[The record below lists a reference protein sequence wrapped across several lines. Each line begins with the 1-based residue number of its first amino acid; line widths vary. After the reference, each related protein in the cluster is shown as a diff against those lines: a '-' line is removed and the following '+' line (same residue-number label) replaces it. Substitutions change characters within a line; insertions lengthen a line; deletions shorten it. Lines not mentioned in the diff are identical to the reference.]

1 MANPSTAFAGANH
14 QSLKRSNRAVVF
26 RTIHARGPI
35 SRIELARQ
43 TGLNPGTVT
52 KIAEELLA
60 SGLASELPHAW
71 TPDGARPGKIGRR
84 PVYLVV
90 NPSAR
95 YAIGID
101 LARSAI
107 TGAVVDLTGR
117 PITRLVEPTEP
128 LRGDIASAQVARMVE
143 RILGTLAPRERDAV
157 VGIGVGAPGPL
168 STRSGRFLAPPSY
181 GAWEG
186 LDLGREIGRRTG
198 LATSVDNNAN
208 TAALAELWYGVGQG
222 VANFVLLNLG
232 TGVGAGLVL
241 DGDLYRGEHDLA
253 GEIGHVSID
262 LDGPRCACGNYGC
275 LEMYVSVP
283 RVLAAVRAAL
293 ATGEPSV
300 LRDHFLPGGGADD
313 SGTRHGQS
321 DGSVVALAAGVR
333 AGDALAVRIMADV
346 ARYLAAGIVTIVN
359 ALDPGLVL
367 IGRELAAAGDV
378 LLDEVRTEVRR
389 RVLPALRDSVRIEAA
404 TFPDAPVVGAATLS
418 LRDFFASPLAPR
430 AAAELAR

>member
-1 MANPSTAFAGANH
+1 MSKASTALAGANH

-26 RTIHARGPI
+26 RVIHARGPI
-35 SRIELARQ
+35 SRVELARQ

-52 KIAEELLA
+52 KIADELLA
-60 SGLASELPHAW
+60 SGLASELPRAAA
-71 TPDGARPGKIGRR
+71 PDGAQPGKLGRR
-84 PVYLVV
+84 PVYLAV

-95 YAIGID
+95 FAVGVD

-107 TGAVVDLTGR
+107 TAAVVDLTGR
-117 PITRLVEPTEP
+117 PIARVAEPTEP
-128 LRGDIASAQVARMVE
+128 LRGDVVIAQVARIVD
-143 RILGTLAPRERDAV
+143 RILGRLDPDERAAV

-168 STRSGRFLAPPSY
+168 STRSGQFLAPPSY

-186 LDLGREIGRRTG
+186 LDLGREIARRTG

-222 VANFVLLNLG
+222 AVNFVLLNLG

-241 DGDLYRGEHDLA
+241 DGDLYRGQHDLA
-253 GEIGHVSID
+253 GEIGHVGID
-262 LDGPRCACGNYGC
+262 LNGPRCACGNYGC

-283 RVLAAVRAAL
+283 RVVAAVRAAL
-293 ATGEPSV
+293 ATGEPSM
-300 LRDHFLPGGGADD
+300 LRDRFLAPAAGADVPA
-313 SGTRHGQS
+313 GEP
-321 DGSVVALAAGVR
+321 DGLVGALAAGVR
-333 AGDALAVRIMADV
+333 AGDALAVRVMADV
-346 ARYLAAGIVTIVN
+346 ARYLAAGIVAIVN

-378 LLDEVRTEVRR
+378 LLDPVRAEVRR
-389 RVLPALRDSVRIEAA
+389 RVLPALRDNVRIEAA
-404 TFPDAPVVGAATLS
+404 AFPDAPVVGAATLS

-430 AAAELAR
+430 AVPPAP